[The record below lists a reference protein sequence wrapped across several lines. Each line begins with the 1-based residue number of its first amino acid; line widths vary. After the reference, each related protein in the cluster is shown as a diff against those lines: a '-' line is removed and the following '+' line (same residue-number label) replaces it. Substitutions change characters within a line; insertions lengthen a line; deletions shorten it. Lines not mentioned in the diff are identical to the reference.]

1 MNQRELWEERVT
13 ESVAATRFREVRRLD
28 RTDSTNRVALDAARA
43 GATDGLVVVADE
55 QTAGRGRLGRRW
67 EAPPGSSLLV
77 SVLVRPALQPSE
89 RPLLGVAAALAA
101 AEAVAESTGV
111 VARLKWPNDVVVN
124 DRKLAGLLA
133 ETAGDAVVV
142 GLGCNVAWGTLP
154 EPIAQTATSLDLE
167 GAEVSTADVLIAWLR
182 ALDARLDALERGDG
196 AALIADASDRM
207 ATLGRRVR
215 VDRLDDAIVG
225 RAEGLSA
232 SGRLVVRAD
241 DGIVHEVDAG
251 DVVHLRD
258 A

>member
-1 MNQRELWEERVT
+1 
-13 ESVAATRFREVRRLD
+13 
-28 RTDSTNRVALDAARA
+28 
-43 GATDGLVVVADE
+43 
-55 QTAGRGRLGRRW
+55 
-67 EAPPGSSLLV
+67 
-77 SVLVRPALQPSE
+77 
-89 RPLLGVAAALAA
+89 LLGVAAALAA
-101 AEAVAESTGV
+101 AEAVTEATSV
-111 VARLKWPNDVVVN
+111 VARLKWPNDVVVG

-154 EPIAQTATSLDLE
+154 EPISQTATSLDLE

-182 ALDARLDALERGDG
+182 ALDSRVGDLERGDG
-196 AALIADASDRM
+196 AVLVTDASDRM

-225 RAEGLSA
+225 RAERLGP
-232 SGRLVVRAD
+232 SGRLLVRTD
-241 DGIVHEVDAG
+241 DGAVHEIDAG